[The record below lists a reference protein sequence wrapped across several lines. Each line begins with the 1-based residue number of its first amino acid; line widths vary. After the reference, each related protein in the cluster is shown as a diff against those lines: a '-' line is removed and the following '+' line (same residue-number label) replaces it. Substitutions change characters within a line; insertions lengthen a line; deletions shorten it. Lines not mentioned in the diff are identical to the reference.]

1 MNTQYITN
9 MNEKQ
14 LSAINAVKDGKNI
27 FITGPAGSGKSY
39 VVNTIRKLYGRA
51 VSTTS
56 TTGVSAIQLSGK
68 TIHSWAGIGL
78 GKDKVEK
85 MVKDIKKTKAH
96 SRWKYTKMLI
106 IDEISMLSPELF
118 DKLSEIGKQIRGID
132 KPFGGIQ
139 LILAGD
145 FLQLPVI
152 DSIKFCFQSEN
163 WDKSIDYTI
172 YLDKIIRQK
181 DKEFSKILEKV
192 RLGKCTKSMKEF
204 FLSRCGLNQ
213 IFDDGIIPTKLYSKN
228 EAVDSINTDELD
240 KLEGNCISYKVQIEI
255 QGRANEYLINNYIK
269 NDKIINLKV
278 GAQVMLTE
286 NIDVDGGY
294 ANGSRG
300 IITEFEEG
308 LPVVRFKSGLIK
320 KIGLFERTFEND
332 ECFIRKKQIPLRLA
346 WAISIHKS
354 QGITLDCLVT
364 SLHKDEI
371 FEYSMAY
378 VALSRVKTVEGL
390 FLDKF
395 SRSSIRSHPKALEF
409 YQNLKNNK
417 QEDKPNINGI
427 INSKKVAICRFID

>member
-1 MNTQYITN
+1 
-9 MNEKQ
+9 
-14 LSAINAVKDGKNI
+14 
-27 FITGPAGSGKSY
+27 
-39 VVNTIRKLYGRA
+39 
-51 VSTTS
+51 
-56 TTGVSAIQLSGK
+56 
-68 TIHSWAGIGL
+68 
-78 GKDKVEK
+78 
-85 MVKDIKKTKAH
+85 
-96 SRWKYTKMLI
+96 
-106 IDEISMLSPELF
+106 
-118 DKLSEIGKQIRGID
+118 
-132 KPFGGIQ
+132 
-139 LILAGD
+139 
-145 FLQLPVI
+145 
-152 DSIKFCFQSEN
+152 
-163 WDKSIDYTI
+163 
-172 YLDKIIRQK
+172 
-181 DKEFSKILEKV
+181 
-192 RLGKCTKSMKEF
+192 
-204 FLSRCGLNQ
+204 
-213 IFDDGIIPTKLYSKN
+213 
-228 EAVDSINTDELD
+228 
-240 KLEGNCISYKVQIEI
+240 
-255 QGRANEYLINNYIK
+255 
-269 NDKIINLKV
+269 
-278 GAQVMLTE
+278 MLTE

-417 QEDKPNINGI
+417 QEDKSNINGTM
-427 INSKKVAICRFID
+427 NSKKVAICRFTD